1 MPHTRNHKKRRNTR
15 RAGAP
20 KGPYAKDGN
29 LNPFWVKEINSNAH
43 ASFVVDPKGLGTF
56 CHITLEVPG
65 DKTTYHYGF
74 EVRNAEHR
82 ARGRHFW
89 TNPYVDD
96 HKLTPAIRAELVR
109 LYKLHCVE
117 GRDESS
123 PGSSSGSKSR
133 KKSPDDG
140 WTVVTS
146 KQSKHSRAR
155 GTQYRRRRRHRRRKN
170 RGGCS
175 KKKR

>member
-20 KGPYAKDGN
+20 HSALTKDGK

-56 CHITLEVPG
+56 CHITLEIPG

-117 GRDESS
+117 GGDESS
-123 PGSSSGSKSR
+123 PGSSSGSKSP

-140 WTVVTS
+140 WSVVKG

-155 GTQYRRRRRHRRRKN
+155 GTQYGRRRRHKKRRN